1 LAYIRHDY
9 KYDAT
14 ASKRASS
21 LFSFY
26 FPPGFLT
33 PKESKKVS
41 ESGGKYK
48 GQNISR
54 STNEARNKK
63 KKILKYSKI
72 ESKYIKQ
79 AELLCCS

>member
-1 LAYIRHDY
+1 MAYIRHDY

-63 KKILKYSKI
+63 KKIIKYSKI

-79 AELLCCS
+79 AELLCS

>member
-1 LAYIRHDY
+1 VSCWSCTSLAYIRHDY

-63 KKILKYSKI
+63 KKNHKI
-72 ESKYIKQ
+72 
-79 AELLCCS
+79 